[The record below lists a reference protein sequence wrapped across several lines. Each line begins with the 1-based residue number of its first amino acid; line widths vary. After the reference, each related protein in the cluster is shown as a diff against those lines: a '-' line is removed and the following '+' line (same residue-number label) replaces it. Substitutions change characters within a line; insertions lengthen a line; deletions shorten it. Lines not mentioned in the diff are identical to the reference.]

1 MSELKNCPFCGGTA
15 TVGANEY
22 YDGAN
27 TFYIYCTS
35 CGVRQTTTKI
45 RTDEAITA
53 WNRTLIP
60 ELCDALEKAEEKNTQ
75 LVRELS
81 ALARESVKRDMA
93 LAMMEVEVE
102 AALREVQARE
112 SGCVYCI
119 NCPEKIIAKK
129 KRYSHATETGIAYDN
144 IKVNFC
150 PMCGKRLEEHYEAD

>member
-1 MSELKNCPFCGGTA
+1 MTNLITEARELCESKSA
-15 TVGANEY
+15 EY
-22 YDGAN
+22 VYMRMGD
-27 TFYIYCTS
+27 I
-35 CGVRQTTTKI
+35 
-45 RTDEAITA
+45 
-53 WNRTLIP
+53 IP

-81 ALARESVKRDMA
+81 ALARESVRRDIA

-102 AALREVQARE
+102 AVLRETQARE

-129 KRYSHATETGIAYDN
+129 KRYSLAAETGIVYDD

-150 PMCGKRLEEHYEAD
+150 PMCGKRLEVGHEGG